1 MQTLTLIVSLY
12 SSLAARAW
20 EVSARA
26 HITLITRVLAVG
38 HPPQAPQ
45 APQGACNT
53 TANAVWDPLFNDIGG
68 FGDSAVGGG
77 LKFLAGGVVIGLVLW
92 LVGAKMGRSVA
103 AKAAGCILV
112 VYFLFG
118 VLVPHWQATYG
129 CGGL

>member
-1 MQTLTLIVSLY
+1 VQTLTLIASLY
-12 SSLAARAW
+12 ISLAARAW

-26 HITLITRVLAVG
+26 HIALVTRVLMAG
-38 HPPQAPQ
+38 QQPPPHAPG
-45 APQGACNT
+45 GACNT

-103 AKAAGCILV
+103 AKAAGCILA